1 MTFAGAAFLHIDR
14 DGLQTTTC
22 DAQGAELMSK
32 FGVNVPPGKPVFS
45 IDEVGPV
52 CESLADAEGQVLTG
66 F

>member
-1 MTFAGAAFLHIDR
+1 MPCADAAFLHVDP
-14 DGLQTTTC
+14 DGSQPATC

-45 IDEVGPV
+45 IDEVAPV

-66 F
+66 S